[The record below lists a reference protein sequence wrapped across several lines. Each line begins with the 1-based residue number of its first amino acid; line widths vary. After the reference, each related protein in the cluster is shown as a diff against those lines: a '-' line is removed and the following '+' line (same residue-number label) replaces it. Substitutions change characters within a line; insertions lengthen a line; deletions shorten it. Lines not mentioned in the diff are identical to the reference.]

1 MSSAKSFIKSSVVYF
16 VGSVLTKVISFFL
29 LPLYTNYLVS
39 TDMGYYDLSVSYLNI
54 LMPVICMEIWSGIMR
69 YMYDYDELK
78 GKFKVVTNGITLFSV
93 SLLLYTLIFVVLN
106 TVKDVKSIWL
116 IYLYGLFTMIQYVYT
131 YIART
136 LGYSLIFSISGILG
150 SLVNAVS
157 NIIMIVGFGM
167 RLESLYIAMILG
179 LVVQIII
186 LETKVKLIKN
196 VSLKQLD
203 SSMIGSMI
211 RFSLPLSL
219 NSACFW
225 FLSSYNRIGISN
237 ILGLSMN
244 GIYSV
249 SGKFAVVMT
258 LVSTCFTMAWQ
269 ELVCSRGNE
278 ENKSEFYTTASN
290 YYIQFLAIGTILF
303 LPAIKTVFP
312 FFIGK
317 DYQEAF
323 NFIPLYLLGTSA
335 SIFSSFLGNIF
346 SAEKNTSIIF
356 TSTLVSALVNVSLL
370 HLLIHIFGLQAANI
384 SLLCGF
390 IVNIAIR
397 IIIINKSPLTYIKLN
412 YKMLLVWSAFFCLAY
427 IVYMTQP
434 IWVNIIFA
442 VLFFL
447 FALYVFRDLIKQGLQ
462 FIKQKSNKN

>member
-29 LPLYTNYLVS
+29 LPLHTNYLVS

-278 ENKSEFYTTASN
+278 
-290 YYIQFLAIGTILF
+290 
-303 LPAIKTVFP
+303 
-312 FFIGK
+312 
-317 DYQEAF
+317 
-323 NFIPLYLLGTSA
+323 
-335 SIFSSFLGNIF
+335 
-346 SAEKNTSIIF
+346 
-356 TSTLVSALVNVSLL
+356 
-370 HLLIHIFGLQAANI
+370 
-384 SLLCGF
+384 
-390 IVNIAIR
+390 
-397 IIIINKSPLTYIKLN
+397 
-412 YKMLLVWSAFFCLAY
+412 
-427 IVYMTQP
+427 
-434 IWVNIIFA
+434 
-442 VLFFL
+442 
-447 FALYVFRDLIKQGLQ
+447 
-462 FIKQKSNKN
+462 